1 MSAGSRRPA
10 GLSGAATFWLTAGGL
25 GLMRPAPGTW
35 GSLPPAALV
44 FLMLG
49 FGAPMWATALALVVL
64 CLVSTWACIRW
75 GDDGERGFGAKDA
88 SSIVIDEVAGGA
100 VAAMP
105 LAFIDGAGWIEAL
118 VLSGL
123 SFLLFRAFDIW
134 KPGPIRLMQRWRGGL
149 GVVADDL
156 AAGSLA
162 GVVIMIFTPQALAL
176 AASLAAV
183 VGGSSGS

>member
-1 MSAGSRRPA
+1 
-10 GLSGAATFWLTAGGL
+10 
-25 GLMRPAPGTW
+25 MRPASGTW

-44 FLMLG
+44 FLMMG
-49 FGAPMWATALALVVL
+49 FGAPMWATALGLVTL
-64 CLVSTWACIRW
+64 CLVATWACIRW
-75 GDDGERGFGAKDA
+75 GDDGERAFGAKDA

-105 LAFIDGAGWIEAL
+105 LAFIDGAGWIEAA
-118 VLSGL
+118 VLAGL
-123 SFLLFRAFDIW
+123 SFVLFRAFDIW

-183 VGGSSGS
+183 VGGPSPS

>member
-1 MSAGSRRPA
+1 VSAGSRRPA
-10 GLSGAATFWLTAGGL
+10 GLGGAATFWLTAGGL
-25 GLMRPAPGTW
+25 GLLRPAPGTW

-44 FLMLG
+44 CLMLG
-49 FGAPMWATALALVVL
+49 FGAPMWATAVALVVL

-75 GDDGERGFGAKDA
+75 GDEGERGFGAKDA
-88 SSIVIDEVAGGA
+88 SSVVIDEVAGGA

-123 SFLLFRAFDIW
+123 SFLLFRAIDIW

-176 AASLAAV
+176 AAFVTSV
-183 VGGSSGS
+183 VSGSSGS

>member
-1 MSAGSRRPA
+1 VSAGSRRPA
-10 GLSGAATFWLTAGGL
+10 GLGGAATFWLTAGGL
-25 GLMRPAPGTW
+25 GLLRPAPGTW

-44 FLMLG
+44 CLMLG
-49 FGAPMWATALALVVL
+49 FGAPMWATAVALVVL

-75 GDDGERGFGAKDA
+75 GDEGERGFGAKDA
-88 SSIVIDEVAGGA
+88 SSVVIDEVAGGA

-123 SFLLFRAFDIW
+123 SFLLFRAIDIW

-176 AASLAAV
+176 AAFVTSV
-183 VGGSSGS
+183 ISGSSRS

>member
-1 MSAGSRRPA
+1 
-10 GLSGAATFWLTAGGL
+10 
-25 GLMRPAPGTW
+25 
-35 GSLPPAALV
+35 
-44 FLMLG
+44 
-49 FGAPMWATALALVVL
+49 
-64 CLVSTWACIRW
+64 
-75 GDDGERGFGAKDA
+75 
-88 SSIVIDEVAGGA
+88 VIDEVAGGA

-123 SFLLFRAFDIW
+123 SFLLFRAIDIW

-176 AASLAAV
+176 AAFVTSV
-183 VGGSSGS
+183 VSGSSGS

>member
-1 MSAGSRRPA
+1 VSAGSRRPA
-10 GLSGAATFWLTAGGL
+10 GLGGAATLWLTAGGL
-25 GLMRPAPGTW
+25 GLLRPAPGTW

-44 FLMLG
+44 CLMLG

-75 GDDGERGFGAKDA
+75 GDEGERGFGAKDA
-88 SSIVIDEVAGGA
+88 SSVVIDEVAGGA

-105 LAFIDGAGWIEAL
+105 LAFIDGADWIEAL

-176 AASLAAV
+176 AAFVTSV
-183 VGGSSGS
+183 ISGSSGS

>member
-1 MSAGSRRPA
+1 LG
-10 GLSGAATFWLTAGGL
+10 GAATFWLTAGGL

-35 GSLPPAALV
+35 GSLPPATLV
-44 FLMLG
+44 CLMLG
-49 FGAPMWATALALVVL
+49 FGAPMWGTALALLTL
-64 CLVSTWACIRW
+64 CLMSTWACIRW
-75 GDDGERGFGAKDA
+75 GDDGERAFGSKDP
-88 SSIVIDEVAGGA
+88 SSVVIDEVAGGA

-105 LAFIDGAGWIEAL
+105 LALIDSAGWVEAI

-134 KPGPIRLMQRWRGGL
+134 KPGPISLMQRWHGGL

-176 AASLAAV
+176 AASLAAML
-183 VGGSSGS
+183 GDQSPA

>member
-1 MSAGSRRPA
+1 MSAGSRRPS
-10 GLSGAATFWLTAGGL
+10 GLGRAATFWLTAGGL
-25 GLMRPAPGTW
+25 GLLRPAPGTW

-44 FLMLG
+44 CLMLG
-49 FGAPMWATALALVVL
+49 VGSPMWATGLALVAL

-105 LAFIDGAGWIEAL
+105 LAFINGAGWIEAV

-123 SFLLFRAFDIW
+123 SFLLFRVFDIW
-134 KPGPIRLMQRWRGGL
+134 KPGPIRLMQRWRSGL

-176 AASLAAV
+176 AASLAAA
-183 VGGSSGS
+183 VGGSRGS

>member
-1 MSAGSRRPA
+1 M
-10 GLSGAATFWLTAGGL
+10 FWLTAGGL
-25 GLMRPAPGTW
+25 GLLRPAPGTW

-44 FLMLG
+44 CAMLG
-49 FGAPMWATALALVVL
+49 LGAPTLATTLALVAM

-75 GDDGERGFGAKDA
+75 GDEGERGFNAKDA

-105 LAFIDGAGWIEAL
+105 LAFVHGAGWIEAV

-134 KPGPIRLMQRWRGGL
+134 KPGPIRLMQRWQGGL

-162 GVVIMIFTPQALAL
+162 GVVIMLFTPQAL
-176 AASLAAV
+176 SLAAIV
-183 VGGSSGS
+183 AGAIHGTPAT